1 VTEWVALSVVLAIHD
16 EQIAEHGGTD
26 GLRDADLLD
35 TAIHRPKNLAAY
47 GEPDLADLAA
57 SYAYGIANNHAF
69 LDGNKRT
76 SSVVTRLFLQLNGA
90 DLNASETD
98 RLEMWST
105 LGAGGISETELAAW
119 IRDRLGPV

>member
-26 GLRDADLLD
+26 GLRDAGLLD
-35 TAIHRPKNLAAY
+35 SVIHRPKDLAAY
-47 GEPDLADLAA
+47 GELDLADLAA
-57 SYAYGIANNHAF
+57 SCAYGIANNHAF

-90 DLNASETD
+90 DLNAPETD

-105 LGAGGISETELAAW
+105 LGAGGISEIELAAW